1 MLKQIL
7 LVAAGGA
14 AGSALRHLV
23 VVGCTRL
30 LGLGF
35 PWGTMAVNIAGSF
48 AMGVLIELLARRF
61 DMSME
66 LRLLLATG
74 FLGGFTT
81 FSSFSLDAVGLFERG
96 SSVLALAYV
105 VGSVLAGIAAL
116 VAGLSL
122 VRALA

>member
-30 LGLGF
+30 FGMSF
-35 PWGTMAVNIAGSF
+35 PWGTMTVNIAGSF
-48 AMGVLIELLARRF
+48 AMGVLIEVLARRF

-81 FSSFSLDAVGLFERG
+81 FSSFSLDAVSLFERG
-96 SSVLALAYV
+96 YALLALAYV
-105 VGSVLAGIAAL
+105 LGSVLTGIAAL
-116 VAGLSL
+116 VGGLFL
-122 VRALA
+122 IRALA

>member
-14 AGSALRHLV
+14 SGSVCRHLV
-23 VVGCTRL
+23 GVACLRL
-30 LGLGF
+30 FGVGF
-35 PWGTMAVNIAGSF
+35 PWGTMAVNIVGSF

-81 FSSFSLDAVGLFERG
+81 FSSFSLDAVGIFERG
-96 SSVLALAYV
+96 SPMLALAYV
-105 VGSVLAGIAAL
+105 VGSVLAGIVAL

-122 VRALA
+122 MRALA